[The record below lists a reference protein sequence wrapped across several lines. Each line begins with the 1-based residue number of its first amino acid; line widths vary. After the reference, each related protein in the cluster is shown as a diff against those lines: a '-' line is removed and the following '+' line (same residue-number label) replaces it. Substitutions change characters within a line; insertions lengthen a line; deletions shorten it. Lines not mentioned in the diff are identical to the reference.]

1 MNFQTQLRIPGPT
14 PLPER
19 VVRSMSR
26 PMIDHG
32 GPEFAEIISEITAAA
47 KRVFHTPNDLR
58 LLTCSGTGGLESA
71 VATLIPPG
79 DEVVVALCGNFGER
93 FAALAAAYGADVV
106 RLESEWGQPVDPDD
120 LARVLEEHPKSGV
133 VLLTTHETSTRVTN
147 PLRQL
152 ARVARDAG
160 RIVVVDGVS
169 SISSIAI
176 ETDAWGIDVAVSGSQ
191 KGWMAPPGIAL
202 VSVSERAWAQQAK
215 ARSPRFYLRWKEAK
229 TWAEK
234 GMTPFTP
241 AVGVAFALQEG
252 LRMLEEEGLDNV
264 YERHARLARA
274 TQCGL
279 EALGFQLYAQ
289 DGYRSNTVTS
299 ATPPPGLDVA
309 AFRKLLDSKY
319 GVVIA
324 GGQGKMTGKMIRVGH
339 LGAVA
344 EGDVVQVLW
353 AVEQALEELD
363 VAPADGRG
371 VAAVTSSLQGV
382 AAATRQATCRGSWS
396 PTRPPRQIPSAF
408 VERERSR
415 W

>member
-1 MNFQTQLRIPGPT
+1 MTFQTQLRIPGPT

-19 VVRSMSR
+19 VVRSMNR
-26 PMIDHG
+26 PMIDHR
-32 GPEFAEIISEITAAA
+32 GPEFATILSEITTGA
-47 KRVFHTPNDLR
+47 KRVFKTSNDL
-58 LLTCSGTGGLESA
+58 LVLTSSGTGGLESA
-71 VATLIPPG
+71 VANLVSPG

-106 RLESEWGQPVDPDD
+106 RLEFEWGQPIDPDD
-120 LARVLEEHPKSGV
+120 LARLLEHHPKTKV
-133 VLLTTHETSTRVTN
+133 VLLTHNETSTGLTN

-160 RIVVVDGVS
+160 KIVVVDGVS

-191 KGWMAPPGIAL
+191 KGWMAPPGLAL
-202 VSVSERAWAQQAK
+202 VTVSDRAWAQQAT
-215 ARSPRFYLRWKEAK
+215 ARSPRFYFDWKEAK
-229 TWAEK
+229 TWSDK

-241 AVGVAFALQEG
+241 AVSVAFALQEG

-274 TQCGL
+274 TQAGL
-279 EALGFQLYAQ
+279 EALGFQLFAR

-299 ATPPPGLDVA
+299 ALPPPGLDVA
-309 AFRKLLDSKY
+309 AFRKVLDTKY

-324 GGQGKMTGKMIRVGH
+324 GGQGKMTGKMVRVGH

-353 AVEQALEELD
+353 AIEQALEELD
-363 VAPADGRG
+363 IAPANGRG
-371 VAAVTSSLQGV
+371 VAALTSSLQGV
-382 AAATRQATCRGSWS
+382 AAAAN
-396 PTRPPRQIPSAF
+396 
-408 VERERSR
+408 
-415 W
+415 

>member
-1 MNFQTQLRIPGPT
+1 MTFQTQLRIPGPT

-26 PMIDHG
+26 PMIDHR
-32 GPEFAEIISEITAAA
+32 GPEFAAILSEITTGA
-47 KRVFHTPNDLR
+47 KRVFKTSNDLL
-58 LLTCSGTGGLESA
+58 LLTSSGTGGLESA
-71 VATLIPPG
+71 VANLVSPG

-93 FAALAAAYGADVV
+93 FAALAGAYGADVV
-106 RLESEWGQPVDPDD
+106 RLEFEWGEPADPDD
-120 LARVLEEHPKSGV
+120 LAQLLEHHPKTTV
-133 VLLTTHETSTRVTN
+133 VLLTHNETSTGLTN

-160 RIVVVDGVS
+160 KIVVVDGVS

-176 ETDAWGIDVAVSGSQ
+176 ETDTWGIDVAVSGSQ
-191 KGWMAPPGIAL
+191 KGWMAPPGLAL
-202 VSVSERAWAQQAK
+202 VTVSERAWAQQAK
-215 ARSPRFYLRWKEAK
+215 ARSPRFYFDWKEAK
-229 TWAEK
+229 IWADK

-274 TQCGL
+274 TQTGL
-279 EALGFQLYAQ
+279 EALGFRLFAR

-299 ATPPPGLDVA
+299 ALPPPGLDVA
-309 AFRKLLDSKY
+309 AFRKVLDTKY

-324 GGQGKMTGKMIRVGH
+324 GGQGKMTGKMVRVGH

-353 AVEQALEELD
+353 AIEQALEELD
-363 VAPADGRG
+363 IAPADGRG

-382 AAATRQATCRGSWS
+382 AAAAG
-396 PTRPPRQIPSAF
+396 
-408 VERERSR
+408 
-415 W
+415 